1 MSDSHDGADMD
12 ALLTPELDLQ
22 ARAGACLQMQDIE
35 VRVDADRSLGF
46 EYDGAL
52 CSIRAVTLAPGLTVL
67 SLTSVLAWD
76 RPLKAA
82 LHKRVAER
90 NNEIQ
95 FGSVTLI
102 ARGQLGDVILRYT
115 FPAEGLDD
123 GALTTMLLLALS
135 GASRAR
141 QGLLAP

>member
-1 MSDSHDGADMD
+1 
-12 ALLTPELDLQ
+12 
-22 ARAGACLQMQDIE
+22 MQDVD
-35 VRVDADRSLGF
+35 VRVDSDGSLGF

-76 RPLKAA
+76 RPLKTA

>member
-1 MSDSHDGADMD
+1 MSDGADMD
-12 ALLTPELDLQ
+12 ATVTPELDLQ
-22 ARAGACLQMQDIE
+22 ARTGACLQMQEVD
-35 VRVDADRSLGF
+35 VRVDPDGSLGF

-52 CSIRAVTLAPGLTVL
+52 SSIRAVTLAPGLTVL
-67 SLTSVLAWD
+67 SMTCVLAWD
-76 RPLKAA
+76 RPLKPQ

-90 NNEIQ
+90 NAEIQ

-102 ARGQLGDVILRYT
+102 SRGKLADIILRYT

-123 GALTTMLLLALS
+123 QALTTMLLLTLS
-135 GASRAR
+135 GASKAR

>member
-1 MSDSHDGADMD
+1 MSDDGADMD
-12 ALLTPELDLQ
+12 TAVSPEIDLQ

-35 VRVDADRSLGF
+35 VRVDADGSLGF

-76 RPLKAA
+76 RPLKTA

-102 ARGQLGDVILRYT
+102 ARGQLGDIILRYT

-141 QGLLAP
+141 EGLLAP

>member
-1 MSDSHDGADMD
+1 MSDGADMD
-12 ALLTPELDLQ
+12 ATVTPELDLQ
-22 ARAGACLQMQDIE
+22 ARTGACLQMQDVD
-35 VRVDADRSLGF
+35 VRVDADGSLGF

-52 CSIRAVTLAPGLTVL
+52 SSIRAVTLAPGLTVL
-67 SLTSVLAWD
+67 SMTCVLAWD
-76 RPLKAA
+76 RPLKPQ

-90 NNEIQ
+90 NAEIQ

-102 ARGQLGDVILRYT
+102 SRGKLADIILRYT

-123 GALTTMLLLALS
+123 QALTTMLLLTLS
-135 GASRAR
+135 GASKAR

>member
-1 MSDSHDGADMD
+1 MD
-12 ALLTPELDLQ
+12 TTVSPEIDLQ
-22 ARAGACLQMQDIE
+22 ARTGACLQMQDVD
-35 VRVDADRSLGF
+35 VRVDSDGSLGF

-76 RPLKAA
+76 RSLKTA

>member
-1 MSDSHDGADMD
+1 
-12 ALLTPELDLQ
+12 
-22 ARAGACLQMQDIE
+22 MQEID
-35 VRVDADRSLGF
+35 VRVDADGSLGF

-76 RPLKAA
+76 RPLKPQ
-82 LHKRVAER
+82 LYKRVAER

-102 ARGQLGDVILRYT
+102 ARGKLGDVILRYT

-123 GALTTMLLLALS
+123 TALTTMLLLALS
-135 GASRAR
+135 GASKAR

>member
-1 MSDSHDGADMD
+1 MD

-35 VRVDADRSLGF
+35 VRVDSDRSLGF

>member
-1 MSDSHDGADMD
+1 
-12 ALLTPELDLQ
+12 
-22 ARAGACLQMQDIE
+22 MQDID
-35 VRVDADRSLGF
+35 VRVDADGSLGF

-52 CSIRAVTLAPGLTVL
+52 SSIRAVTLAPGLTVL
-67 SLTSVLAWD
+67 SMTCVLAWD
-76 RPLKAA
+76 RPLKSQ

-90 NNEIQ
+90 NAEIQ

-102 ARGQLGDVILRYT
+102 SRGKLADIILRYT

-123 GALTTMLLLALS
+123 QALTTMLLLTLS
-135 GASRAR
+135 GASKAR

>member
-1 MSDSHDGADMD
+1 MSEEPTEMD
-12 ALLTPELDLQ
+12 TSTVSPEIDLQ
-22 ARAGACLQMQDIE
+22 ARIGACIGMQDID
-35 VRVDADRSLGF
+35 VRVDADGSLGF

-52 CSIRAVTLAPGLTVL
+52 CSIRAVTLAPGLTVA
-67 SLTSVLAWD
+67 SVTAVLAWD
-76 RPLKAA
+76 RPLKPQ
-82 LHKRVAER
+82 LYKRVAER

-102 ARGQLGDVILRYT
+102 ARGKLGDVIMRYT

-123 GALTTMLLLALS
+123 TALTTMLLLTLT